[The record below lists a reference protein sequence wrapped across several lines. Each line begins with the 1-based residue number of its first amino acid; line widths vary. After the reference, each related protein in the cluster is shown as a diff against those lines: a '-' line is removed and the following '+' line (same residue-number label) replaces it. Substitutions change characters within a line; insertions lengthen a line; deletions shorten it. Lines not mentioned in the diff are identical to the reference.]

1 MPLVDYASSDDEAD
15 IPAEDIAKSK
25 QSPPKSLLRKHVK
38 LPPLP
43 ETFLDLYAST
53 VRTSSVDDP
62 ALHGGRKRTTP
73 HVQGN
78 WPTHLYIECE
88 HPKPPPHFPLTK
100 QLSLQKQGLP
110 NGEVFHILQTLIKDI
125 QEADPSIPITSHL
138 TSDVGTPLPLH
149 ISLSR
154 PIGFMADIKDAFL
167 VALKSKM
174 PTCDVP
180 P

>member
-15 IPAEDIAKSK
+15 IAAEDIAKSK
-25 QSPPKSLLRKHVK
+25 QSPPKSLLRKHVE

-78 WPTHLYIECE
+78 WPTHVYIECE
-88 HPKPPPHFPLTK
+88 HSIPPPRFPSYETVKLTETRAPK
-100 QLSLQKQGLP
+100 WRGLQYP
-110 NGEVFHILQTLIKDI
+110 
-125 QEADPSIPITSHL
+125 ADPHQRHPR
-138 TSDVGTPLPLH
+138 
-149 ISLSR
+149 SR
-154 PIGFMADIKDAFL
+154 P
-167 VALKSKM
+167 
-174 PTCDVP
+174 
-180 P
+180 